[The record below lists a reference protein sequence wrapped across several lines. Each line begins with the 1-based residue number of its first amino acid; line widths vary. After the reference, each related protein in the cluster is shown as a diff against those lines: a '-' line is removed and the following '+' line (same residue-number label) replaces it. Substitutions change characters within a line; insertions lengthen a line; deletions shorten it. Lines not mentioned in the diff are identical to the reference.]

1 MRKSLFWK
9 IFGGYLIIIALFGA
23 VLLGLSFKTI
33 RTAYVEDQ
41 ALHLKSLNEVLMAR
55 VMTVL
60 KDEGPGNLE
69 PFIKDIGKRA
79 KVRIT
84 VIRPDGTVLA
94 DSEEIPER
102 MDSHQYRPEVFQ
114 ALQGQTGRSVR
125 RSSTVRADMLYIGF
139 PMFEEGRVT
148 GVLRLSMFMKDIDAL
163 LSGLQRR
170 MFQTAAAI
178 LALVLLVMIV
188 FSRSISRP
196 IREFITTS
204 RRVAGGDLDAKI
216 SLGHRGEMGDF
227 ARSFNAMT
235 GDLKTMFLETRRRT
249 EELDS
254 ILSAI
259 HDGLLVIDA
268 KDEVVL
274 SNEALRGIVQD
285 MPPGRRFY
293 WEVLRS
299 PSFAELIREAR
310 ESRTNRTREVRINDS
325 QFLGSAVFLP
335 LQERLVV
342 TLHDLSEARN
352 VERMKKDFV
361 LNVSH
366 ELRTPLT
373 AIKGFAE
380 TLEGRL
386 EGEDKGF
393 ASIIHRNTDR
403 LIGIVQD
410 LLSLAELEEKGAS
423 MEIEKTDLSLLAENV
438 LKLFGNRA
446 AEKGVGLELKAE
458 EGLLPLAGDSF
469 QLEQMLINLIDNAV
483 KHTEK
488 GTVAVSLKMK
498 DRDIVIDVRDTGI
511 GIPEEHLTHIF
522 ERFYVVDKSRSRKL
536 GGTGLGLSIVKHIVL
551 AHRGKISVRSRLGEG
566 TTFTVELP
574 LK

>member
-551 AHRGKISVRSRLGEG
+551 AHRGKISVRSRIGEG

-574 LK
+574 IK

>member
-41 ALHLKSLNEVLMAR
+41 VLHLKGLNEILMAR

-69 PFIKDIGKRA
+69 PFIKDIGKRT

-84 VIRPDGTVLA
+84 VIRPDGAVLA

-125 RSSTVRADMLYIGF
+125 RSSTVRADMLYMGF
-139 PMFEEGRVT
+139 PMFEEGRVA

-163 LSGLQRR
+163 LSSLQRR
-170 MFQTAAAI
+170 MFQTAATI
-178 LALVLLVMIV
+178 LVLVLLVMIV

-196 IREFITTS
+196 IRELITTS
-204 RRVAGGDLDAKI
+204 RRVAGGDFDAKV
-216 SLGHRGEMGDF
+216 SLGHRGEIGDF

-274 SNEALRGIVQD
+274 SNEAFRGIVQD
-285 MPPGRRFY
+285 LPPGRRFF

-299 PSFAELIREAR
+299 PSFAELVREAR
-310 ESRTNRTREVRINDS
+310 ESRTNRTGEVRIKDG
-325 QFLGSAVFLP
+325 QFLCNAVFLP
-335 LQERLVV
+335 MQERLVV

-352 VERMKKDFV
+352 VERMKKEFV

-373 AIKGFAE
+373 AIKGFAA

-386 EGEDKGF
+386 EGEDKGY

-403 LIGIVQD
+403 LIRVVQD
-410 LLSLAELEEKGAS
+410 LLSLAQLEEKGAS
-423 MEIEKTDLSLLAENV
+423 MEIEKTDLKLLAENV

-446 AEKGVGLELKAE
+446 ADKGVGLELKAE
-458 EGLLPLAGDSF
+458 EGLLPLEGDPF
-469 QLEQMLINLIDNAV
+469 QLEQMLVNLIDNAV
-483 KHTEK
+483 KYTEK
-488 GTVAVSLKMK
+488 GTVAVSLATK

-511 GIPEEHLTHIF
+511 GISEEHLTHIF

-566 TTFTVELP
+566 TTFTIELP